1 MAKEKKGKKIGKWIL
16 WGLLALAAIVIVAQ
30 VINKGRDKGHSYAL
44 VTPVASDSVVMS
56 TVLTGAIEARD
67 EVKVKPE
74 MNGIISELLHLPG
87 DYVQAGDLIAKLSIV
102 PDVASIQNAASRV
115 ESARVKL
122 KQFREVYQRDK
133 VLFEQEILP
142 REQFEASQANLQN
155 AEIELNIAEE
165 SLQLV
170 STGSSS
176 RTAQKNNTLVRAT
189 VSGTILEQPVKVGNT
204 VIQANAFNEGTTIV
218 SIADL
223 HDLLFVGKVNESDV
237 NKVRTGAPV
246 IIHVGALKNQSF
258 NATIEYVSPKGV
270 DTNGTILFEVK
281 AALSPDNLE
290 GIKAGF
296 SANAE
301 VVLEQVSGVMTIPES
316 AVNYRGDKAY
326 VFVSKNGGNTE
337 NDFTEQEV
345 TLGISDGLKVEVKS
359 GLTGTEQLR
368 GNRLGIEK

>member
-16 WGLLALAAIVIVAQ
+16 WGLLVVVAIVVIAQ
-30 VINKGRDKGHSYAL
+30 VVSKGRDKGNAYEL
-44 VTPVASDSVVMS
+44 VSPVATDSVVMS

-87 DYVQAGDLIAKLSIV
+87 DYVNAGDLVARLSIV
-102 PDVASIQNAASRV
+102 PDVSTIQNAASRV
-115 ESARVKL
+115 ESARVRL
-122 KQFREVYQRDK
+122 KQSQEVFERDK

-142 REQFEASQANLQN
+142 REQYETSEANLKN

-204 VIQANAFNEGTTIV
+204 VIQANSFNEGTTIV

-223 HDLLFVGKVNESDV
+223 NDLLFVGNVNESEV
-237 NKVRTGAPV
+237 NKVRPGAEV
-246 IIHVGALKNQSF
+246 LIHVGALKGRTF
-258 NATIEYVSPKGV
+258 HATIEYVSPKGV
-270 DTNGTILFEVK
+270 DKSGTILFEVK
-281 AALSPDNLE
+281 AALANDNLD

-301 VVLEQVSGVMTIPES
+301 VVLQKASGVMTIPES
-316 AVNYRGDKAY
+316 AVTYRGDKAY
-326 VFVSKNGGNTE
+326 VYVSQGGGNTE
-337 NDFTEQEV
+337 QDFTEQEV

-359 GLTGTEQLR
+359 GLKGTEQLR
-368 GNRLGIEK
+368 GNRLGVN